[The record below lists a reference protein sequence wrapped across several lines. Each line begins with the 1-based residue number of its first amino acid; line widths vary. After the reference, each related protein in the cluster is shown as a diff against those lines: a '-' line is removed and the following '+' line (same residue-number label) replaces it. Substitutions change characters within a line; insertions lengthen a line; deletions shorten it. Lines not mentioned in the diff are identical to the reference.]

1 VASTGS
7 IRKTANVGAVKPPRS
22 DITRMVS
29 DHKIDNHRI
38 FITGLSAGGVMTSV
52 MLASYPFPEQH

>member
-1 VASTGS
+1 
-7 IRKTANVGAVKPPRS
+7 
-22 DITRMVS
+22 MVS